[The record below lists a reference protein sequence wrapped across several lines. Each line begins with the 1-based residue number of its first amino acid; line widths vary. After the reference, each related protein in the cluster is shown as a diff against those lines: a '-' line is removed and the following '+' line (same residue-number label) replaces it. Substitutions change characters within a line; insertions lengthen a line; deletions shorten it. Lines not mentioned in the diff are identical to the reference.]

1 MDKNAKKWFD
11 LANQESEKGNTRKS
25 IEYYSKA
32 ISIKPDYVSAYYNR
46 AQDYDS
52 LGEYEHAIQDYTR
65 VIKLNPSDHE
75 AYYNRGLSFR
85 KLKDYHKQSM
95 IIQKRLNFILII

>member
-1 MDKNAKKWFD
+1 MDKNAEKWFD
-11 LANQESEKGNTRKS
+11 LAKQEYEKGNTRKS

-32 ISIKPDYVSAYYNR
+32 ISIKPDYISAYYNR

-65 VIKLNPSDHE
+65 VIKRNPSDHE
-75 AYYNRGLSFR
+75 AYYNRGLSLENWNNTR
-85 KLKDYHKQSM
+85 KQ
-95 IIQKRLNFILII
+95 